1 MRARFILPIRPHL
14 ADLRLATRG
23 LHTFRILLAAGQD
36 HSVMINDFEH
46 MMGKLFNSP
55 LATACF
61 NFGFSQR
68 CRSQTRDTVN
78 VSLDLL
84 TTMEASQQ
92 LFGMIQNMRI
102 PAIVPI
108 NSDELRSAFERLTAQ
123 MQGS

>member
-1 MRARFILPIRPHL
+1 LPIRPTWQTSGSPPG
-14 ADLRLATRG
+14 R
-23 LHTFRILLAAGQD
+23 LHTFPILLAAGQD
-36 HSVMINDFEH
+36 HSVVINDLKH
-46 MMGKLFNSP
+46 MPGKLFNSP

-61 NFGFSQR
+61 NFGFSRR

-92 LFGMIQNMRI
+92 LFGTIQNMRI

>member
-1 MRARFILPIRPHL
+1 L
-14 ADLRLATRG
+14 AS
-23 LHTFRILLAAGQD
+23 AG
-36 HSVMINDFEH
+36 VVAP
-46 MMGKLFNSP
+46 K
-55 LATACF
+55 
-61 NFGFSQR
+61 
-68 CRSQTRDTVN
+68 TRDTVN

-92 LFGMIQNMRI
+92 LFGTIQNMRI